1 MPLLSTKTYTKVDN
15 NTIFVAAGYN
25 GILKSTDGGQH
36 WNRCDTIIPGR
47 VNCSHDIIY
56 NSKTGTLFADIDG
69 YAFNGCN
76 VVISNDLG
84 KSWRVQNGGLTDDPI
99 LNPYGFV
106 FNPITGD
113 TYLRSGYNNGFIMWE
128 IPDFFGDLYRYV
140 LPIE

>member
-1 MPLLSTKTYTKVDN
+1 LRSINYFSDTIRKLIVVDN
-15 NTIFVAAGYN
+15 NTLFVAAGYN

-56 NSKTGTLFADIDG
+56 NSRTGTLFADIDG

-84 KSWRVQNGGLTDDPI
+84 KSWRVQNGGLTDPRF
-99 LNPYGFV
+99 NPYCFTY
-106 FNPITGD
+106 NPITGD
-113 TYLRSGYNNGFIMWE
+113 IYLRVVWVPWSEVDIENI
-128 IPDFFGDLYRYV
+128 YRYV
-140 LPIE
+140 PPIE